1 MCHDTRAHVTNV
13 LILGRAERYIE
24 VLGMLIRTS
33 HDWEL
38 DMSLIPIIL
47 VEKSLETINL
57 TLSRAR
63 TELSQVE
70 RETGMHNYYIREE
83 PSAPD
88 EPILNLENV
97 TKRLTVLSAEFAH
110 VDLVCNTQLHFL
122 DKISEWEDKTSRA
135 LHVANSSYR
144 RGLKPLSDRYEYAR
158 ATLVSLLAHSEYS
171 QKRTQS
177 QVQTVRKMSYSYVLG
192 SRLMKVGI

>member
-1 MCHDTRAHVTNV
+1 
-13 LILGRAERYIE
+13 
-24 VLGMLIRTS
+24 MLIRTS

-47 VEKSLETINL
+47 VEQSLETIVL

-63 TELSQVE
+63 TKLSQVE
-70 RETGMHNYYIREE
+70 KETGMHNYYIREE
-83 PSAPD
+83 PSALN

-110 VDLVCNTQLHFL
+110 IDLVCNTQLRFL
-122 DKISEWEDKTSRA
+122 DKESEWEDKTWRA
-135 LHVANSSYR
+135 LRLADSNYR
-144 RGLKPLSDRYEYAR
+144 RGLQPLSDRYAYAR

-177 QVQTVRKMSYSYVLG
+177 QVQTVRKTPYSYVLG
-192 SRLMKVGI
+192 PRLMKLGI